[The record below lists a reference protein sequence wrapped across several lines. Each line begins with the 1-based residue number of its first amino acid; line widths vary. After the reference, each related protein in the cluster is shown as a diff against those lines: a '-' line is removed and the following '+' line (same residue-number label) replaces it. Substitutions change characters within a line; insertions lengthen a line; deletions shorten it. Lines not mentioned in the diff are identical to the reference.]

1 MSSDSDEFYDIDDQD
16 VTIENTISST
26 HCENK

>member
-16 VTIENTISST
+16 VTAENTILSNDP
-26 HCENK
+26 ENG

>member
-16 VTIENTISST
+16 VGTENTVSINDS
-26 HCENK
+26 ENK